1 MDNTETT
8 ENKTI
13 IHLRPKPAEE
23 KSLKAGS
30 KPAWLPGLNALRFF
44 AAALVVVMHTHNNMQ
59 VAGLPQLPALPVLF
73 KGLSA
78 VSFFFVLSGFL
89 ITYLLL
95 KEKESTDTIS
105 IKKFYLRRVFRI
117 WPLYFMVAG
126 IGMFFYWKMV
136 PALHLHFENDYPHIL
151 AIMLY
156 SFFLANLMNSL
167 YHVGGILHITWSIA
181 VEEQFYLFW
190 APLVKKIKKK
200 LPLAITVVTVLSLVI
215 NVLNNF
221 NAFGLDKGWQAFI
234 ATLQFHYMSIGAV
247 FAWLLFHKKEWLM
260 SRPVFSKKS
269 WQWILTGLI
278 LLYFFAYNRNII
290 GEALMPIPL
299 GFLFGWLII
308 NISSN
313 PKRIFSLEHPL
324 LNYLGKISYGIYMF
338 HMPVVYATSFLFQH
352 LPQITKIPELYFPLF
367 FITVFSITISLA
379 AVSWR
384 LIEQPILKRSK
395 KYT

>member
-1 MDNTETT
+1 MQTT
-8 ENKTI
+8 SNRTI
-13 IHLRPKPAEE
+13 LHLRPKPAADLP
-23 KSLKAGS
+23 LKAGN

-59 VAGLPQLPALPVLF
+59 VAGLPQLPAFPVLF

-117 WPLYFMVAG
+117 WPLYFLVVI

-136 PALHLHFENDYPHIL
+136 PALHLHFENDYPHGL
-151 AIMLY
+151 AIILY

-190 APLVKKIKKK
+190 APLVKKIKNR
-200 LPLAITVVTVLSLVI
+200 LLLVIAVVSVLSLLI

-221 NAFGLDKGWQAFI
+221 NVFGLDKGWQAFI

-247 FAWLLFHKKEWLM
+247 FAWLLFHKKEWLL
-260 SRPVFSKKS
+260 SRAIFSKKS

-278 LLYFFAYNRNII
+278 LIYFFAYNRNMI

-313 PKRIFSLEHPL
+313 PKRIFSLERPL

-352 LPQITKIPELYFPLF
+352 LPQLTKITALYFPLF
-367 FITVFSITISLA
+367 FIPVFSITISLA
-379 AVSWR
+379 ALSWR
-384 LIEQPILKRSK
+384 LIEQPILKQSK